1 MKIMVINPN
10 SSVEMTNHLR
20 RVLTKLKGDH
30 TELTVTCPVGGP
42 LAIESA
48 YDESLCVPGV
58 LALVEQ
64 ANREGYDAVI
74 LACFSDPGLEAARE
88 ISSILVTG
96 IEETSLHIAAML
108 GSSFTVLTM
117 TEKRVPSKESHVRR
131 FKLEDS
137 MASVRP
143 LGMSVAEIDAD
154 EERACAQI
162 LKVARK
168 AVEEDGAE
176 VVLLGCAGMAGYADG
191 IEKELGVIVI
201 DPSAVTLKVTEA
213 LVNAGLKQSK
223 RGLFSLPPCK
233 QK

>member
-1 MKIMVINPN
+1 
-10 SSVEMTNHLR
+10 
-20 RVLTKLKGDH
+20 
-30 TELTVTCPVGGP
+30 
-42 LAIESA
+42 
-48 YDESLCVPGV
+48 
-58 LALVEQ
+58 
-64 ANREGYDAVI
+64 
-74 LACFSDPGLEAARE
+74 
-88 ISSILVTG
+88 
-96 IEETSLHIAAML
+96 
-108 GSSFTVLTM
+108 
-117 TEKRVPSKESHVRR
+117 
-131 FKLEDS
+131 

-143 LGMSVAEIDAD
+143 LEMSVAEIDAD

-201 DPSAVTLKVTEA
+201 DPSAVTLKITEA